1 MVIVLD
7 AVVVSLAEND
17 GVIIVLD
24 VVSEIADCVLIVVV
38 FENMGVSGTVLVSR
52 VVTGAIGDVIVVV
65 DDVPELEVIT
75 TMVVVGNDTEDVVSE
90 VVVDSVVLVCD
101 VVTSGVLGISVVLL
115 VTNVSSGVVTGS
127 VVLL

>member
-38 FENMGVSGTVLVSR
+38 FENIGVSGTVLVSR

>member
-75 TMVVVGNDTEDVVSE
+75 TMVVVGNDTEAVVSE

>member
-38 FENMGVSGTVLVSR
+38 FENIGVSGTVLVSR

-75 TMVVVGNDTEDVVSE
+75 TMVVVGNDTEAVVSE

-115 VTNVSSGVVTGS
+115 VTIVSSGVVTGS

>member
-38 FENMGVSGTVLVSR
+38 FENIGVSGTVLVSR

-75 TMVVVGNDTEDVVSE
+75 TMVVVGNDTEAVVSE